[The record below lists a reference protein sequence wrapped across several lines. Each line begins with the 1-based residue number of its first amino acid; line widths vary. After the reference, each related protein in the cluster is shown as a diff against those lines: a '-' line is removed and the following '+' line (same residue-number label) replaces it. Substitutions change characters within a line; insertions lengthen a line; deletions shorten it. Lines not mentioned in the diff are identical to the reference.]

1 VSVARSALVTVGRLG
16 HTHTEGNMIMPR
28 HILTEHQT
36 ALMRRLYQSDIELD
50 DVSRD
55 YVGVILSC
63 LDTIDDLRVALQ
75 IERGQFAA
83 PPTR

>member
-1 VSVARSALVTVGRLG
+1 
-16 HTHTEGNMIMPR
+16 MIMPR
-28 HILTEHQT
+28 HILTEQQT
-36 ALMRRLYQSDIELD
+36 TMMRRLYQSDVVLD

-63 LDTIDDLRVALQ
+63 LDTIDDLRIALQ

-83 PPTR
+83 PPTRVAGL